1 MRRSI
6 YAIVLVVLASTLV
19 TSAAF
24 AGAKLQI
31 NDDSSLDLGF
41 RAQFLAL
48 GTQTDLDGDGK
59 WDNTQDLKIR
69 RARFRL
75 KLVVNEWAEGFLQT
89 DVTGTSGTGADV
101 RMIDAFVNMKAHKK
115 WAQVITGINMVPAN
129 RQNLTSSGTLMAIDR
144 PGIAYKSLTWG
155 TRGLYAFSNSTIGM
169 ADSGIRGEVDV
180 RDIGVTLFGSGE
192 VAENVSI
199 KYYAGAYDGIQ
210 GIDPEDYPGMD
221 VVKTD
226 DERFAGRV
234 QINFF
239 DAEGGYYNSSTYLGK
254 KKTVGVGASVDMQK
268 SVAADTLG
276 EAVDYMYFSGDAFC
290 EWPVGD
296 ASVTVEGGFSMLD
309 FDDAIMGTASDPTDL
324 KAVQGTGFYAQGGVL
339 VAEKWQPW
347 GEFEMWS
354 SDDDNDVGSYK
365 IFRIGVT
372 YFLQGHNANIKAGFE
387 SMQSDVDLTPE
398 EDTVNS
404 FVIGT
409 YLTY

>member
-6 YAIVLVVLASTLV
+6 YAIVLVILASTLV

-31 NDDSSLDLGF
+31 NDNSSLDLGF

-59 WDNTQDLKIR
+59 WDDVQDLKIR

-115 WAQVITGINMVPAN
+115 WAQIITGINMVPAN
-129 RQNLTSSGTLMAIDR
+129 RQNLTSSGALMAIDR

-180 RDIGVTLFGSGE
+180 RDIGVTLFGSGKA
-192 VAENVSI
+192 AENVSV

-210 GIDPEDYPGMD
+210 MKGQ
-221 VVKTD
+221 D
-226 DERFAGRV
+226 DERFAGRI

-268 SVAADTLG
+268 SVASDTLG
-276 EAVDYMYFSGDAFC
+276 EAIDYMYFSGDAFC

-296 ASVTVEGGFSMLD
+296 ASITVEGGFSMLD
-309 FDDAIMGTASDPTDL
+309 FDDGVLMTGTDPGDYLDL

-365 IFRIGVT
+365 IFRIGVN
-372 YFLQGHNANIKAGFE
+372 YFLEGHNANIKAGFE

-398 EDTVNS
+398 EDTINS